1 MKSVILQKND
11 KATSS
16 QKFTVFCD
24 LEGIRDAK
32 YITLHYVD
40 QSLQKNKQALVVD
53 KISVNFGGMYFEQYD
68 HIVQITKCYFR

>member
-1 MKSVILQKND
+1 MILQKHD
-11 KATSS
+11 KTTSI

-40 QSLQKNKQALVVD
+40 KSPQKNKQALVAD
-53 KISVNFGGMYFEQYD
+53 KISVNFGGKYFEQYEL
-68 HIVQITKCYFR
+68 IV